1 MTVGEKRAKEVSFLC
16 RKYSAQ
22 EAFELGWI
30 NKVVPDEKL
39 YEEVEQ
45 WCDELTQMSARYL
58 EVAKSSSNV
67 MYHQMR
73 DNMVNS
79 LGALIQAIGSPDM
92 LEGANAFM
100 EKRKPQF
107 PPRSG
112 LTMHIA
118 ALLGEPQSNGLR

>member
-1 MTVGEKRAKEVSFLC
+1 M
-16 RKYSAQ
+16 
-22 EAFELGWI
+22 
-30 NKVVPDEKL
+30 VPDEML
-39 YEEVEQ
+39 HQEVET
-45 WCDELTQMSARYL
+45 WCDEIIQMSPRYL
-58 EVAKSSSNV
+58 EVAKASSNV

-92 LEGANAFM
+92 LEGANSFM

-112 LTMHIA
+112 L
-118 ALLGEPQSNGLR
+118 GKQDDN